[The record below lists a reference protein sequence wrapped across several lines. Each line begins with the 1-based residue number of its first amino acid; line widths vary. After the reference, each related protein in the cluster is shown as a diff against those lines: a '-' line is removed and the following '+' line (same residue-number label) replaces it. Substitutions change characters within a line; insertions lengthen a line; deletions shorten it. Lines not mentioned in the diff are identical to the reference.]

1 MQTVDFPNFLLSNI
15 SFLRK
20 SPEGIQL
27 VLSIISRSKCVL
39 SIENIHKTTAY
50 LHEETSEIS
59 AAILQ
64 VIVKIEPKAF
74 IAFDIRLKMC
84 CLRKKVTW

>member
-1 MQTVDFPNFLLSNI
+1 MQTADFPNFSLSNI
-15 SFLRK
+15 NFLRK

-27 VLSIISRSKCVL
+27 VLSIISRSKCAL

-64 VIVKIEPKAF
+64 DITKIEPKTF
-74 IAFDIRLKMC
+74 IAFN
-84 CLRKKVTW
+84 

>member
-1 MQTVDFPNFLLSNI
+1 MQTADFPNFSLSNI
-15 SFLRK
+15 NFLRK
-20 SPEGIQL
+20 SLEGIQL

-64 VIVKIEPKAF
+64 VIVKIELKTF
-74 IAFDIRLKMC
+74 ITFDIRLEMY
-84 CLRKKVTW
+84 CLWEKVTW